1 VSYLSH
7 QYLLSPLL
15 IPLPPTS
22 TLFPYT
28 TLFRSVFFAIIAC
41 RCSLA
46 ESRRLQGLLQQ
57 VFGLFNRHVDAS
69 GDEALAHEPFFV
81 DNGVSANEDC
91 VSIFDVF
98 GGEVTLHADR
108 TVSFNIV
115 AINNILGRRPHVH

>member
-81 DNGVSANEDC
+81 DNGRSEEHTLNSSH
-91 VSIFDVF
+91 VSISYAVF
-98 GGEVTLHADR
+98 CLKKKRR
-108 TVSFNIV
+108 TVTFV
-115 AINNILGRRPHVH
+115 C